1 MHIKR
6 IINATVC
13 FFIVVIPALLLCE
26 YAAAQEFK
34 ADLISSTKEGVFQ
47 GRIYCG
53 KEKMRMELQGAI
65 TITRID
71 LNKVWMLIP
80 REKKYMQLPMEPQNL
95 IMGIEKH
102 IPGEIDRKLIATET
116 LNGILSDKYE
126 VLYNLDEKE
135 RAVFIWIAKNLDFP
149 VKSQAV
155 DGSWSVE
162 YRNVILAKQPDDLF
176 EIPADFEQFSYGMP
190 FMPDK

>member
-1 MHIKR
+1 
-6 IINATVC
+6 
-13 FFIVVIPALLLCE
+13 
-26 YAAAQEFK
+26 
-34 ADLISSTKEGVFQ
+34 
-47 GRIYCG
+47 
-53 KEKMRMELQGAI
+53 
-65 TITRID
+65 
-71 LNKVWMLIP
+71 MLIP